1 MNTLTAAP
9 TTSKNRINNFEG
21 RLYYK
26 SLKSNSTMTVPA
38 AIEAVN
44 AGIDVWN
51 DVEEITYS
59 NWNYECTC
67 QLTPWPVGMVKQHRS
82 VQSFLEWA
90 EDEYFPGDEH
100 THSRTTIKQ
109 FLGGLEMIECSPYN
123 AKEEDLYNI
132 TENATSVKFVFPYEC
147 NEPCF
152 TVPTRERVQGENRIR
167 AFFFIPAKF
176 VTVVSHHDRDVF
188 ILSPEGKAMMNEK
201 ITSAGK
207 AQIAKILAN
216 KK

>member
-1 MNTLTAAP
+1 MNTLTAP
-9 TTSKNRINNFEG
+9 TTSKNRLNNFEG
-21 RLYYK
+21 KLYYK
-26 SLKSNSTMTVPA
+26 SLKSDSTMTVPA
-38 AIEAVN
+38 AIEAVK
-44 AGIDVWN
+44 AGISVW
-51 DVEEITYS
+51 DEVAQSAYD
-59 NWNYECTC
+59 NWVYDTTC
-67 QLTPWPVGMVKQHRS
+67 QLTPWPVGMTKEHKS
-82 VQSFLEWA
+82 VQSFLEWS
-90 EDEYFPGDEH
+90 EDEYCPDDEH
-100 THSRTTIKQ
+100 THYRMTIKSY
-109 FLGGLEMIECSPYN
+109 LGGLEMLECSPYN
-123 AKEEDLYNI
+123 SREEDLYHR
-132 TENATSVKFVFPYEC
+132 TENAISVKFVFPYEC